1 MTSMELVRNTAYVD
15 LNNNSVKI
23 KETPKEDVLNF
34 LGGRGI
40 NLLELYRQLPNPQN
54 IDPYDPEN
62 PLIFGNG
69 LLTGT
74 AAPNAARFNV
84 TALSPESKVFADA
97 NCGGFFG
104 PAMKYAGF
112 DRVVITG
119 KAENPVYLL
128 LDNNQIEI
136 KDASDLWGLNTQT
149 TQDRIWEREGDDV
162 ETACIGPAGE
172 HLVRFACVIN
182 RIKNSASRGGLGGVM
197 GSKNLK
203 AVVARPT
210 KGVKIHKPKEFM
222 NEILELK
229 DYLNGSRVVQT
240 LRKIGTPLLYEP
252 SNLLGAIRTKNSQ
265 ETQFEDSL
273 KAEEFH
279 KYSKG
284 AMACAA
290 CVVQCR
296 HANAQGG
303 EGPEYTAV
311 GLLGA
316 NIGLSSANE
325 VILLNNMFNE
335 LGLDISSGGTNLG
348 WFIEMSQKGLL
359 PDEYNGTLEYGNFGL
374 IQSLVYQTAYRQGI
388 GDLIADSYRVLPRLG
403 DKAEEADKL
412 HISSKGLPQSDPHD
426 CRYIKA
432 FALGLGTSS
441 RGADHLRSR
450 PTLEIFDLPSELTT
464 EIYGQVVDTNPTSYD
479 DKGVIVSVH
488 ESIYAVGDGLGICR
502 FVTHSFNSPHLLKYG
517 HFSNLVKQSTG
528 AEIDDFKVIGDRIV
542 NLERM
547 FNLKMGMTRAD
558 DYPPPR
564 YMDEPATAGVAKG
577 HLIERDKYEI
587 MLNDYYSIRG
597 WDNQGIPSKTQREEI
612 EKLVE
617 VAN

>member
-1 MTSMELVRNTAYVD
+1 MIIVELVRNTAYID
-15 LNNNSVKI
+15 LTTNSIRII
-23 KETPKEDVLNF
+23 KTPERDVLNF

-40 NLLELYRQLPNPQN
+40 NLLELYRQLPNPQDV
-54 IDPYDPEN
+54 DPFDPEN

-84 TALSPESKVFADA
+84 SALSPESKVFGDA

-112 DRVVITG
+112 DRIVITG

-128 LDNNQIEI
+128 LDNEQVEI
-136 KDASDLWGLNTQT
+136 KDATKLWGLNTQT
-149 TQDRIWEREGDDV
+149 TQDQIWEIEGDDV

-172 HLVRFACVIN
+172 HLVRFACIIN
-182 RIKNSASRGGLGGVM
+182 RIKNSAARGGMGAVM

-203 AVVARPT
+203 AVVASPT
-210 KGVKIHKPKEFM
+210 RGVKIHNPKEFM

-229 DYLNGSRVVQT
+229 DYLNPSRVVQT

-265 ETQFEDSL
+265 LTQFENSL

-290 CVVQCR
+290 CVVHCR

-316 NIGLSSANE
+316 NVGLSSANE

-335 LGLDISSGGTNLG
+335 LGLDISSGGTNIG
-348 WFIEMSQKGLL
+348 WFIELSQKGLL
-359 PDEYNGTLEYGNFGL
+359 PEEYNSTLEYGNLGL
-374 IQSLVYQTAYRQGI
+374 IQSLVYQTAYRQGV
-388 GDLIADSYRVLPRLG
+388 GDLIADSSRVLSKLG
-403 DKAEEADKL
+403 INAEAAAKL

-464 EIYGQVVDTNPTSYD
+464 EIYGRPVDTTPTSY
-479 DKGVIVSVH
+479 
-488 ESIYAVGDGLGICR
+488 
-502 FVTHSFNSPHLLKYG
+502 
-517 HFSNLVKQSTG
+517 
-528 AEIDDFKVIGDRIV
+528 ID
-542 NLERM
+542 
-547 FNLKMGMTRAD
+547 
-558 DYPPPR
+558 
-564 YMDEPATAGVAKG
+564 
-577 HLIERDKYEI
+577 
-587 MLNDYYSIRG
+587 
-597 WDNQGIPSKTQREEI
+597 
-612 EKLVE
+612 
-617 VAN
+617 

>member
-1 MTSMELVRNTAYVD
+1 MELVRNTAYVD
-15 LNNNSVKI
+15 LSSSSIKIVK
-23 KETPKEDVLNF
+23 TPEEDVINF

-40 NLLELYRQLPNPQN
+40 NLLELYRQIPNPREV
-54 IDPYDPEN
+54 DPFDPKN

-112 DRVVITG
+112 DRVIITG
-119 KAENPVYLL
+119 KAKNPVYLL
-128 LDNNQIEI
+128 LDDNQIEI
-136 KDASDLWGLNTQT
+136 KDATKLWGLNTQT
-149 TQDRIWEREGDDV
+149 TQDRIWDSEGDEV

-172 HLVRFACVIN
+172 HLVRFACIIN
-182 RIKNSASRGGLGGVM
+182 RVKNSASRGGLGGVM

-210 KGVKIHKPKEFM
+210 RGVKIHKPKEFM
-222 NEILELK
+222 DEIIELK
-229 DYLNGSRVVQT
+229 NYLNGSRVVQT

-265 ETQFEDSL
+265 ETQFENTL
-273 KAEEFH
+273 RAEEFH

-316 NIGLSSANE
+316 NIGLSDANQ
-325 VILLNNMFNE
+325 VIILNNMFNE
-335 LGLDISSGGTNLG
+335 LGLDISSGGTNLA
-348 WFIEMSQKGLL
+348 WIIELSQKNLL

-388 GDLIADSYRVLPRLG
+388 GDLIAESSHLVSKLG
-403 DKAEEADKL
+403 DNGEAAAKL

-450 PTLEIFDLPSELTT
+450 PTLEIFDLPTELTT
-464 EIYGQVVDTNPTSYD
+464 EIYGQAVDTTPTSYN

-517 HFSNLVKQSTG
+517 HFTNLVKQSTG
-528 AEIDDFKVIGDRIV
+528 VEIDDFKAIGERII
-542 NLERM
+542 NLERL
-547 FNLKMGMTRAD
+547 FNLKLGITRAD
-558 DYPPPR
+558 DFPPPR
-564 YMDEPATAGVAKG
+564 YMNEPATAGVAKG
-577 HLIERDKYEI
+577 HVIEREKYEL
-587 MLNDYYSIRG
+587 MLDDYYSIRG
-597 WDNQGIPSKTQREEI
+597 WDSQGIPSKTQKEEI
-612 EKLVE
+612 EMLAE
-617 VAN
+617 VSN

>member
-1 MTSMELVRNTAYVD
+1 MIIVELVRNTAYIDLTKKSTKIQKTPEQDVD
-15 LNNNSVKI
+15 
-23 KETPKEDVLNF
+23 NF

-40 NLLELYRQLPNPQN
+40 NILELYRQLPNPKGV
-54 IDPYDPEN
+54 DPFDPEN
-62 PLIFGNG
+62 PLIIGNG

-74 AAPNAARFNV
+74 AAPNAARFNIS
-84 TALSPESKVFADA
+84 ALSPESNVLGDA

-112 DRVVITG
+112 DRVIITG
-119 KAENPVYLL
+119 KAEQPVYIL
-128 LDNNQIEI
+128 LDNNEVKI
-136 KDASDLWGLNTQT
+136 KDATELWGLNTQT
-149 TQDRIWEREGDDV
+149 TQDKIWASEGDEV

-182 RIKNSASRGGLGGVM
+182 RKKNSASRGGMGAVM

-210 KGVKIHKPKEFM
+210 RGVKIHKPKEFM
-222 NEILELK
+222 NEIIELK

-252 SNLLGAIRTKNSQ
+252 SNMLGAIRTKNSQ

-325 VILLNNMFNE
+325 VIILNNMFNE

-359 PDEYNGTLEYGNFGL
+359 PDEFNGTLEYGNFGL
-374 IQSLVYQTAYRQGI
+374 IQSLVYQTAYRQGV
-388 GDLIADSYRVLPRLG
+388 GDLIADSYRVLSRLG
-403 DKAEEADKL
+403 DKAKEAAKL

-450 PTLEIFDLPSELTT
+450 PTLEIFDLPNELTT
-464 EIYGQVVDTNPTSYD
+464 EIYGREVDTTPTSYT
-479 DKGVIVSVH
+479 DKGLIVSVH

-528 AEIDDFKVIGDRIV
+528 AEIDDFKAIGDRII
-542 NLERM
+542 NLERL
-547 FNLKMGMTRAD
+547 FNLKLGITRAD

-564 YMDEPATAGVAKG
+564 YMNEPATAGVAKG
-577 HLIERDKYEI
+577 HFIEKDKYEL
-587 MLNDYYSIRG
+587 MLDDYYTTRG
-597 WDNQGIPSKTQREEI
+597 WDKEGVPSENQKHEI
-612 EKLVE
+612 RKLAE
-617 VAN
+617 VTN

>member
-1 MTSMELVRNTAYVD
+1 MELIRNTAYVN
-15 LNNNSVKI
+15 LSSNAIKI
-23 KETPKEDVLNF
+23 VPTPERDVLNF

-54 IDPYDPEN
+54 IDPFDPEN
-62 PLIFGNG
+62 PIIFGNG

-84 TALSPESKVFADA
+84 SSLSPESKSFGDA

-112 DRVVITG
+112 DRIVITG

-128 LDNNQIEI
+128 LEDNKIVI
-136 KDASDLWGLNTQT
+136 KDAKNLWGLNTQT
-149 TQDRIWEREGDDV
+149 TQDRIWENEGDEV

-172 HLVRFACVIN
+172 HLVRFACIIN
-182 RIKNSASRGGLGGVM
+182 RVKNSASRGGMGAVM

-203 AVVARPT
+203 ALVARPT
-210 KGVKIHKPKEFM
+210 RGVRIHQPKEFM
-222 NEILELK
+222 NEIIELK

-240 LRKIGTPLLYEP
+240 LRRIGTPLLYEP

-265 ETQFEDSL
+265 LTQFDNTL

-290 CVVQCR
+290 CVVHCR

-316 NIGLSSANE
+316 NVGLSSANE
-325 VILLNNMFNE
+325 VIILNNMFNE
-335 LGLDISSGGTNLG
+335 LGLDISSGGTNIG
-348 WFIEMSQKGLL
+348 WFIELSQKGLL
-359 PDEYNGTLEYGNFGL
+359 PEEYNGTLEYGNFGL

-388 GDLIADSYRVLPRLG
+388 GDLIADSSRVLSRLG
-403 DKAEEADKL
+403 DKAEEAAKL

-450 PTLEIFDLPSELTT
+450 PTLEIFDLPKELTT
-464 EIYGQVVDTNPTSYD
+464 EIYGREVDTTPTSYN
-479 DKGVIVSVH
+479 DKGLIVSVH
-488 ESIYAVGDGLGICR
+488 ESVYAVGDGLGICR

-517 HFSNLVKQSTG
+517 HFSNLVETSTG
-528 AEIDDFKVIGDRIV
+528 ANIENFKAIGDRII
-542 NLERM
+542 NLERL
-547 FNLKMGMTRAD
+547 FNLKLGITRAD

-587 MLNDYYSIRG
+587 MLDDYYSTRG
-597 WDNQGIPSKTQREEI
+597 WNNQGIPSESQKQEI
-612 EKLVE
+612 ENLVE
-617 VAN
+617 VSN

>member
-1 MTSMELVRNTAYVD
+1 MELIRNTAYVN
-15 LNNNSVKI
+15 LGNQSVKI
-23 KETPKEDVLNF
+23 VKTSKKDVINF
-34 LGGRGI
+34 LGGRGMNI
-40 NLLELYRQLPNPQN
+40 LELYRQLPNPKD
-54 IDPYDPEN
+54 IDPFDPEN
-62 PLIFGNG
+62 PLIIGNG

-74 AAPNAARFNV
+74 AAPNAARFNISS
-84 TALSPESKVFADA
+84 LSPESKVFGDA

-112 DRVVITG
+112 DRLVITG
-119 KAENPVYLL
+119 KSKTHVYLL
-128 LDNNQIEI
+128 LDDNKIEF
-136 KDASDLWGLNTQT
+136 KDATDLWGLDTQT
-149 TQDRIWEREGDDV
+149 TQDKIWQEEGENV

-172 HLVRFACVIN
+172 NLVRFACVIN
-182 RIKNSASRGGLGGVM
+182 RVKNSASRGGMGAVM

-203 AVVARPT
+203 AVVAKSTR
-210 KGVKIHKPKEFM
+210 GLKIHAPQKFM
-222 NEILELK
+222 KEILELK

-240 LRKIGTPLLYEP
+240 LRSIGTPLLYEP

-265 ETQFEDSL
+265 ETQFENTL
-273 KAEEFH
+273 RAEEFH

-316 NIGLSSANE
+316 NVGLSDANQ

-348 WFIEMSQKGLL
+348 WIIELSQKGLL
-359 PDEYNGTLEYGNFGL
+359 PDEYNGILEYGNFGL

-388 GDLIADSYRVLPRLG
+388 GDLIAESSHLISKLG
-403 DKAEEADKL
+403 DNAEEAAKL

-450 PTLEIFDLPSELTT
+450 PTLEIFDLPKELTT
-464 EIYGQVVDTNPTSYD
+464 EIYGKEVDTTPTSYT
-479 DKGVIVSVH
+479 DKGLIVSVH
-488 ESIYAVGDGLGICR
+488 ENIYAVGDGLGICR
-502 FVTHSFNSPHLLKYG
+502 FVTHSFNSPHLLKYQ
-517 HFSNLVKQSTG
+517 HFSKLVKESTG
-528 AEIDDFKVIGDRIV
+528 EEITNFKAIGERII
-542 NLERM
+542 NLERL
-547 FNLKMGMTRAD
+547 FNLKLGITRAD

-564 YMDEPATAGVAKG
+564 YMNEPATAGVAKG
-577 HLIERDKYEI
+577 HFIEKAKYEL
-587 MLNDYYSIRG
+587 MLDDYYQTRG
-597 WDNQGIPSKTQREEI
+597 WDNDGILSKIQKEEI
-612 EKLVE
+612 NELAGVE
-617 VAN
+617 L